1 MKWELGKDCEG
12 LMRIRLDCWERGEM
26 LVGRTLWAINFAERK
41 LWFMISL
48 VNVSGV
54 LY

>member
-1 MKWELGKDCEG
+1 
-12 LMRIRLDCWERGEM
+12 MRIHLGCWEVC
-26 LVGRTLWAINFAERK
+26 VGRTLRAINFAARK

-54 LY
+54 LF